1 MHNLLFLSIL
11 QWHGDIFDYWWHTQ
25 SQCRTKELIIIYFS
39 IKIGGTLSTVI
50 KYNIGN
56 TCSFKSIWHPSK
68 LFNKKPKLKFE

>member
-25 SQCRTKELIIIYFS
+25 CRTRELIIIYFS
-39 IKIGGTLSTVI
+39 IKLGGTLSTVM

-56 TCSFKSIWHPSK
+56 TCSFESIGHPSK
-68 LFNKKPKLKFE
+68 IFNKKPKLKFE